1 MGFYKMMSSK
11 VVLIGIL
18 SALICAALAQ
28 EKPKKP
34 EVLHEQAERVY
45 NEGKYKEALLLL
57 NECLKVN
64 PGYMEAYPTR
74 AAVREQLKDEDGA
87 LVDYSIYLEKY
98 PLHPEVLM
106 SRALLRYKIGFYEQA
121 EEDFF
126 RLLLLPPGET
136 NSVFYK
142 KSMSVDDK
150 NPMVTTQGS
159 HTSHV
164 YNYIG
169 LSESK
174 LKHFEKAKAYFD
186 TAIRLDNKEP
196 DYFVNRGLT
205 KETLKDSSAIQD
217 YESALK
223 LNPNHALALHNL
235 TALKSK
241 KVQTMS
247 TEDRLTQ
254 TIAIDSTMLL
264 PYLERAQQRFE
275 SKYYQGA
282 VDDYT
287 DALEIDSSNVE
298 IWLGRGL
305 SREKLKD
312 FKGAFSDYT
321 KAISLKENYDKAW
334 LNRGNVLLKLER
346 YSDAIEDYNVAL
358 IYNAEYAP
366 AFYNR
371 AMARIKLK
379 KNAEACAD
387 LKQAEMLGMKVDEKL
402 KAKTCEGK

>member
-1 MGFYKMMSSK
+1 MGFYKVMHARPII
-11 VVLIGIL
+11 VTALFLIVTA
-18 SALICAALAQ
+18 SWAQ
-28 EKPKKP
+28 QKPKKP
-34 EVLHEQAERVY
+34 EALQEQAESAY
-45 NEGKYKEALLLL
+45 NEGKYREALQLLD
-57 NECLKVN
+57 ECLKLN
-64 PGYMEAYPTR
+64 PGYMDAYPTR

-98 PLHPEVLM
+98 PMHPEVLM
-106 SRALLRYKIGFYEQA
+106 SRALLRFKIGFYEQA

-126 RLLLLPPGET
+126 RLLRLPAGET
-136 NSVFYK
+136 NSIFYK
-142 KSMSVDDK
+142 KGMSVDDK

-159 HTSHV
+159 HTAHV

-174 LKHFEKAKAYFD
+174 LKHFEKAEAYFD
-186 TAIRLDNKEP
+186 TAIRLDDKEP
-196 DYFVNRGLT
+196 DYFVNRGLV
-205 KETLKDSSAIQD
+205 KESLKDSTAKHD
-217 YESALK
+217 YESALR
-223 LNPNHALALHNL
+223 LNAHHALALHNL
-235 TALKSK
+235 AALKAK
-241 KVQTMS
+241 KAPTIS

-282 VDDYT
+282 VEDYT

-305 SREKLKD
+305 AREKLKD
-312 FKGAFSDYT
+312 YKGAFSDYT

-346 YSDAIEDYNVAL
+346 YNDAVEDYTVAL
-358 IYNAEYAP
+358 VYNAEYAP

-379 KNAEACAD
+379 KSSEACAD
-387 LKQAEMLGMKVDEKL
+387 LKQAETLGMAVDGKL
-402 KAKTCEGK
+402 KSKTCEGK